1 MLQISYAPLWET
13 LAKREMKKVE
23 LTTVISSASLKKLQ
37 NHEPVSLNVLMKI
50 SEALDVPIEKMNSG
64 AFSIRQHMSTL
75 VNTCQRI
82 TAKRCVWPWNGM
94 K

>member
-13 LAKREMKKVE
+13 LAAREMKKVE

-50 SEALDVPIEKMNSG
+50 SETLDVPIEIIVE
-64 AFSIRQHMSTL
+64 FR
-75 VNTCQRI
+75 RI
-82 TAKRCVWPWNGM
+82 
-94 K
+94 

>member
-13 LAKREMKKVE
+13 LAAREMKKVE

-50 SEALDVPIEKMNSG
+50 SETLDVPIEKIVE
-64 AFSIRQHMSTL
+64 FR
-75 VNTCQRI
+75 RI
-82 TAKRCVWPWNGM
+82 
-94 K
+94 

>member
-50 SEALDVPIEKMNSG
+50 SEDLDVPIE
-64 AFSIRQHMSTL
+64 
-75 VNTCQRI
+75 RI
-82 TAKRCVWPWNGM
+82 VEFRRV
-94 K
+94 